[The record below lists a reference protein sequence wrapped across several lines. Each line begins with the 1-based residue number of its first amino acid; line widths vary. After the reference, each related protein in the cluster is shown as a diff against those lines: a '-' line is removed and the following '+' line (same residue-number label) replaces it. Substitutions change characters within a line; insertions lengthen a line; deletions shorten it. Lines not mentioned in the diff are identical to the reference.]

1 MATVQYHA
9 AWQRVR
15 RAVIKGVLPDLKKQ
29 EVMCIDCKV
38 RRATVYD
45 HRDYTKPLEV
55 DPVCASCN
63 ILRGKGQN
71 RHTPLG
77 TKDNLLSITGKFTM
91 MSFALRR
98 DIWEQ
103 FRKMTPKF
111 GERSQVLRL
120 LVQMYVEGKI
130 QPKKG

>member
-1 MATVQYHA
+1 
-9 AWQRVR
+9 
-15 RAVIKGVLPDLKKQ
+15 
-29 EVMCIDCKV
+29 
-38 RRATVYD
+38 
-45 HRDYTKPLEV
+45 
-55 DPVCASCN
+55 
-63 ILRGKGQN
+63 
-71 RHTPLG
+71 
-77 TKDNLLSITGKFTM
+77 M